1 MLFLYNK
8 MLHQQEGFVHRQQKR
23 VGRRARQ
30 HPGLVS
36 GDTGTRDG
44 GLAVTPICPAA
55 QPESPPQGMSL
66 LLWCSQRWPF
76 LRRWVRG
83 RCTVCEAPET
93 HRDRLCPAPACGAR
107 YCRLCWRQ
115 VGRTCLLCSPGE
127 PGLAPGSSDEE
138 DVGYAD

>member
-1 MLFLYNK
+1 M
-8 MLHQQEGFVHRQQKR
+8 
-23 VGRRARQ
+23 
-30 HPGLVS
+30 P
-36 GDTGTRDG
+36 
-44 GLAVTPICPAA
+44 PICSAA
-55 QPESPPQGMSL
+55 QPQSPPQGMSL

-115 VGRTCLLCSPGE
+115 VGRTCLLCSPRE
-127 PGLAPGSSDEE
+127 PGPAAGSSDEDE